1 MNKQYLLFFIC
12 LIVINS
18 SVYATKSE
26 LQKLEKRC
34 EDAREKKIAP
44 LRQNAIE
51 ECIAKDR
58 NMNKAKKKEAKER
71 CERHYIDYGAAVRY
85 KNVGGKERMFND
97 LPVCLEFYEAE
108 RKYKAK
114 SLR

>member
-1 MNKQYLLFFIC
+1 MSKKHLLLFVC
-12 LIVINS
+12 LGLMTNF
-18 SVYATKSE
+18 VYAEKAE

-34 EDAREKKIAP
+34 NDAREKKIAP
-44 LRQNAIE
+44 LRQNAIK
-51 ECIAKDR
+51 ECIAKDN

-97 LPVCLEFYEAE
+97 LPECLKFYEAE
-108 RKYKAK
+108 KKYKAK
-114 SLR
+114 SKR